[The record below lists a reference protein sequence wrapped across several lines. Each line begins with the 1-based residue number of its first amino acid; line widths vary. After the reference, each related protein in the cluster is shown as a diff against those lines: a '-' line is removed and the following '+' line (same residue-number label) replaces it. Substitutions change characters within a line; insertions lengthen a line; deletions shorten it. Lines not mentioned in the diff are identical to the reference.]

1 LLQKSKKEHLL
12 TLKYQLPMNNK
23 LKILVVDDHPIFLK
37 GLVEVL
43 QDEMPNAEILPQT
56 SSLKAL
62 GVALNQLPDIAIL
75 DLDMPEMN
83 GIMLGTELKTR
94 TPALKI
100 IILTMHKE
108 QDIIR
113 SVMAKGIDGYV
124 FKDDAVND
132 VVMAIQEV
140 MNGGQ
145 YISKSTSLLQ
155 EDSNNDLLSVLT
167 KTEILVLK
175 AISNHKTSREI
186 ADTLYVSIKTVE
198 NHRNNISRKLNLQG
212 SNSLLKFA
220 LNNKA
225 FI

>member
-1 LLQKSKKEHLL
+1 MKTKI
-12 TLKYQLPMNNK
+12 
-23 LKILVVDDHPIFLK
+23 KILVVDDHPIFLK

-43 QDEMPNAEILPQT
+43 QDEMPDADIVSQV

-62 GVALNQLPDIAIL
+62 SIAKLQMFDIAIL
-75 DLDMPEMN
+75 DLDMPDMN
-83 GIMLGTELKTR
+83 GITLGVELKKVI
-94 TPALKI
+94 PSVKV

-108 QDIIR
+108 PDIIR
-113 SVMAKGIDGYV
+113 SVLAKGIDGYV

-132 VVMAIQEV
+132 VVTAIQEV

-145 YISKSTSLLQ
+145 YISKSTTLSRG
-155 EDSNNDLLSVLT
+155 EYNTDLIEALT
-167 KTEILVLK
+167 KTEILVLR
-175 AISNHKTSREI
+175 AIANHKTSREI
-186 ADTLYVSIKTVE
+186 ADEMFVSLKTVE

>member
-1 LLQKSKKEHLL
+1 MG
-12 TLKYQLPMNNK
+12 TK

-43 QDEMPNAEILPQT
+43 QDELPNSEIASQT

-62 GVALNQLPDIAIL
+62 ALAINRMPDIAVL
-75 DLDMPEMN
+75 DLDMPDMN
-83 GIMLGTELKTR
+83 GIALGVALKKEV
-94 TPALKI
+94 PSVKI

-108 QDIIR
+108 ADIIR
-113 SVMAKGIDGYV
+113 SVLAKGIDGYV

-132 VVMAIQEV
+132 VVTAINDV
-140 MNGGQ
+140 MKGKQ
-145 YISKSTSLLQ
+145 YVSKSTTLVQ
-155 EDSNNDLLSVLT
+155 DAVNTDLVNALT
-167 KTEILVLK
+167 KTEILVLR
-175 AISNHKTSREI
+175 AISNHQTSREI
-186 ADTLYVSIKTVE
+186 ADSLFVSIKTVE

>member
-1 LLQKSKKEHLL
+1 MK
-12 TLKYQLPMNNK
+12 TK

-43 QDEMPNAEILPQT
+43 QDEMPHSDIMSQT

-62 GVALNQLPDIAIL
+62 SEALLQTPDIAVL
-75 DLDMPEMN
+75 DLDMPDMN
-83 GIMLGTELKTR
+83 GIALGVELKKA
-94 TPALKI
+94 TPSVKV

-108 QDIIR
+108 PDIIR

-145 YISKSTSLLQ
+145 YISKSTTLFRD
-155 EDSNNDLLSVLT
+155 EYNTDLIEVLT
-167 KTEILVLK
+167 KTELLVLK

-186 ADTLYVSIKTVE
+186 ADEMFVSLKTVE

>member
-1 LLQKSKKEHLL
+1 MK
-12 TLKYQLPMNNK
+12 NK

-43 QDEMPNAEILPQT
+43 QDELPNSEIASQT

-62 GVALNQLPDIAIL
+62 SVAALQTLDIAIL
-75 DLDMPEMN
+75 DLDMPDMN
-83 GIMLGTELKTR
+83 GITLGVELKKT
-94 TPALKI
+94 TPSVKI

-108 QDIIR
+108 PDIIR

-132 VVMAIQEV
+132 VVTAIQEV

-145 YISKSTSLLQ
+145 YISKSTTLSRD
-155 EDSNNDLLSVLT
+155 EYNTDLIEVLT
-167 KTEILVLK
+167 KTEILVLR
-175 AISNHKTSREI
+175 AIANHKTSREI
-186 ADTLYVSIKTVE
+186 ADEMFVSLKTVE

>member
-1 LLQKSKKEHLL
+1 MK
-12 TLKYQLPMNNK
+12 NK
-23 LKILVVDDHPIFLK
+23 LQILVVDDHPIFLK

-43 QDEMPNAEILPQT
+43 QDELPYSDITSQT
-56 SSLKAL
+56 SSTKAL
-62 GVALNQLPDIAIL
+62 AMAISQMPDIAVL
-75 DLDMPEMN
+75 DLDMPDMN
-83 GIMLGTELKTR
+83 GIALGVELKKA
-94 TPALKI
+94 TPSVKI

-108 QDIIR
+108 PDIIR

-145 YISKSTSLLQ
+145 YISKSTTLSRD
-155 EDSNNDLLSVLT
+155 EYNTDLIEVLT
-167 KTEILVLK
+167 KTEILVLR
-175 AISNHKTSREI
+175 AIANHKTSREI
-186 ADTLYVSIKTVE
+186 ADEMYVSLKTVE

>member
-1 LLQKSKKEHLL
+1 
-12 TLKYQLPMNNK
+12 MNDK

-43 QDEMPNAEILPQT
+43 QYERPNSDIVAQT
-56 SSLKAL
+56 SSLKVLAMVNL
-62 GVALNQLPDIAIL
+62 QTPDIAVL

-83 GIMLGTELKTR
+83 GIVLGTELKLR
-94 TPALKI
+94 IPNLKI

-108 QDIIR
+108 PDIIR

-132 VVMAIQEV
+132 VVIAIQEV
-140 MNGGQ
+140 IAGGQ
-145 YISKSTSLLQ
+145 YISKSTTLIR
-155 EDSNNDLLSVLT
+155 EEFNTDLVEALT
-167 KTEILVLK
+167 KIETIVLR
-175 AISNHKTSREI
+175 AIANHKTSREI
-186 ADTLYVSIKTVE
+186 ADEMFVSLKTIE

-225 FI
+225 LI

>member
-1 LLQKSKKEHLL
+1 
-12 TLKYQLPMNNK
+12 MNTK

-43 QDEMPNAEILPQT
+43 QDEMPDAEIIPQT

-62 GVALNQLPDIAIL
+62 GVALNQMPDIAVL
-75 DLDMPEMN
+75 DLDMPDMN
-83 GIMLGTELKTR
+83 GIVLGTELKLR
-94 TPALKI
+94 IPFLKI

-108 QDIIR
+108 PDIIR
-113 SVMAKGIDGYV
+113 SVMSKGIDGYV

-132 VVMAIQEV
+132 VVVAIRDV
-140 MNGGQ
+140 MNGKQ
-145 YISKSTSLLQ
+145 YISKSTTLFQDEL
-155 EDSNNDLLSVLT
+155 DTDLVEALT
-167 KTEILVLK
+167 KTEILVLR

-186 ADTLYVSIKTVE
+186 ADEMFVSLKTIE

>member
-1 LLQKSKKEHLL
+1 
-12 TLKYQLPMNNK
+12 MNNK

-43 QDEMPNAEILPQT
+43 QDEMPDAEILPQT

-62 GVALNQLPDIAIL
+62 GVALNQLPDIAVL
-75 DLDMPEMN
+75 DLDMPDMN
-83 GIMLGTELKTR
+83 GIALGTELKTR
-94 TPALKI
+94 TPDLKI

>member
-1 LLQKSKKEHLL
+1 MK
-12 TLKYQLPMNNK
+12 NK

-43 QDEMPNAEILPQT
+43 QDELPNSEIASQR

-62 GVALNQLPDIAIL
+62 SAAAFQTLDIAIL
-75 DLDMPEMN
+75 DLDMPDMN
-83 GIMLGTELKTR
+83 GITLGVELKKA
-94 TPALKI
+94 TPSVKV

-108 QDIIR
+108 PDIIR

-145 YISKSTSLLQ
+145 YISKSTTLSRD
-155 EDSNNDLLSVLT
+155 EYNTDLIEALT
-167 KTEILVLK
+167 KTEILVLR
-175 AISNHKTSREI
+175 AIANHKTSREI
-186 ADTLYVSIKTVE
+186 ADEMFVSLKTVE

>member
-1 LLQKSKKEHLL
+1 
-12 TLKYQLPMNNK
+12 MNTK

-43 QDEMPNAEILPQT
+43 QDEMPDAEIIPQT

-62 GVALNQLPDIAIL
+62 GVALNQIPDIAVL
-75 DLDMPEMN
+75 DLDMPDMN
-83 GIMLGTELKTR
+83 GIALGTELKTR
-94 TPALKI
+94 TPSMKI

-108 QDIIR
+108 PDIIR
-113 SVMAKGIDGYV
+113 SVMSKGIDGYV

-132 VVMAIQEV
+132 VVVAIQDV
-140 MNGGQ
+140 MNGKQ
-145 YISKSTSLLQ
+145 YISKSTTLFQDEL
-155 EDSNNDLLSVLT
+155 DTDLVEALT
-167 KTEILVLK
+167 KTEILVLR

-186 ADTLYVSIKTVE
+186 ADAMFVSLKTIE

>member
-1 LLQKSKKEHLL
+1 
-12 TLKYQLPMNNK
+12 MNTK

-43 QDEMPNAEILPQT
+43 QDEMPDAEIIPQT

-62 GVALNQLPDIAIL
+62 GVALNQIPDIAVL
-75 DLDMPEMN
+75 DLDMPDMN
-83 GIMLGTELKTR
+83 GIALGTELKTR
-94 TPALKI
+94 TPSMKI

-108 QDIIR
+108 PDIIR
-113 SVMAKGIDGYV
+113 SVMSKGIDGYV

-132 VVMAIQEV
+132 VVVAIQEV
-140 MNGGQ
+140 MNGKQ
-145 YISKSTSLLQ
+145 YISKSTTLFQDEL
-155 EDSNNDLLSVLT
+155 DTDLVEALT
-167 KTEILVLK
+167 KTEILVLR

-186 ADTLYVSIKTVE
+186 ADAMFVSLKTIE

>member
-1 LLQKSKKEHLL
+1 MK
-12 TLKYQLPMNNK
+12 NK

-43 QDEMPNAEILPQT
+43 QDELPNSEIVSQT
-56 SSLKAL
+56 SSIKAL
-62 GVALNQLPDIAIL
+62 AMATSQMPDIAVL
-75 DLDMPEMN
+75 DLDMPDMN
-83 GIMLGTELKTR
+83 GIALGVELKKA
-94 TPALKI
+94 TPSVKV

-113 SVMAKGIDGYV
+113 SVMSKGIEGYV

-145 YISKSTSLLQ
+145 YISKSTTLSRD
-155 EDSNNDLLSVLT
+155 EYNTDLIDVLT
-167 KTEILVLK
+167 KTELLVLK

-186 ADTLYVSIKTVE
+186 ADEMFVSLKTVE

-220 LNNKA
+220 LNNKG

>member
-1 LLQKSKKEHLL
+1 ME
-12 TLKYQLPMNNK
+12 TK

-43 QDEMPNAEILPQT
+43 QDELPDSEITSQT
-56 SSLKAL
+56 SSIKALALAKNRMPDIAVLDLDMPDLNGIAL
-62 GVALNQLPDIAIL
+62 GVALKKEAPSV
-75 DLDMPEMN
+75 
-83 GIMLGTELKTR
+83 
-94 TPALKI
+94 KI

-108 QDIIR
+108 SDIIR

-132 VVMAIQEV
+132 VVTAIQDV
-140 MNGGQ
+140 MKGKQ
-145 YISKSTSLLQ
+145 YVSKSTSLFSDELNTVLM
-155 EDSNNDLLSVLT
+155 SALT
-167 KTEILVLK
+167 KTEVLVLR
-175 AISNHKTSREI
+175 AIANLQTSREI
-186 ADTLYVSIKTVE
+186 ADTLFVSIKTVE

>member
-1 LLQKSKKEHLL
+1 MK
-12 TLKYQLPMNNK
+12 NN

-43 QDEMPNAEILPQT
+43 QDELPYSDIT
-56 SSLKAL
+56 SQISSIKAL
-62 GVALNQLPDIAIL
+62 EIATSQMPDIAVL
-75 DLDMPEMN
+75 DLDMPDMN
-83 GIMLGTELKTR
+83 GIALGVELKKT
-94 TPALKI
+94 TPSVKV

-108 QDIIR
+108 PDIIR

-132 VVMAIQEV
+132 VVTAIQEV

-145 YISKSTSLLQ
+145 YISNSTTLFRDEYNTNLV
-155 EDSNNDLLSVLT
+155 DVLT
-167 KTEILVLK
+167 KTELLVLR
-175 AISNHKTSREI
+175 AIANHKTSREI
-186 ADTLYVSIKTVE
+186 ADEMFVSLKTVE

>member
-1 LLQKSKKEHLL
+1 
-12 TLKYQLPMNNK
+12 MNTK

-43 QDEMPNAEILPQT
+43 QDEMPDAEIIPQT

-62 GVALNQLPDIAIL
+62 GVALNQIPDIAVL
-75 DLDMPEMN
+75 DLDMPDMN
-83 GIMLGTELKTR
+83 GIALGTELKTR
-94 TPALKI
+94 TPSMKI

-108 QDIIR
+108 PDIIR
-113 SVMAKGIDGYV
+113 SVMSKGIDGYV

-132 VVMAIQEV
+132 VVVAIQEV
-140 MNGGQ
+140 MNGKQ
-145 YISKSTSLLQ
+145 YISKSTTLFQDEL
-155 EDSNNDLLSVLT
+155 DTDLVEALT
-167 KTEILVLK
+167 KTEILVLR

-186 ADTLYVSIKTVE
+186 ADEMFVSLKTIE

>member
-1 LLQKSKKEHLL
+1 MK
-12 TLKYQLPMNNK
+12 NN

-43 QDEMPNAEILPQT
+43 QDELPYSDIT
-56 SSLKAL
+56 SQISSIKAL
-62 GVALNQLPDIAIL
+62 EIAIAQMPDIAVL
-75 DLDMPEMN
+75 DLDMPDLN
-83 GIMLGTELKTR
+83 GISLGVELKKVG
-94 TPALKI
+94 PSVKI

-108 QDIIR
+108 PDIIR

-132 VVMAIQEV
+132 VVTAIQEV

-145 YISKSTSLLQ
+145 YISKSTTLSRD
-155 EDSNNDLLSVLT
+155 EYNTDLIDVLT
-167 KTEILVLK
+167 KTEVLVLR
-175 AISNHKTSREI
+175 AIANHKTSREI
-186 ADTLYVSIKTVE
+186 ADEMFVSLKTVE

>member
-1 LLQKSKKEHLL
+1 
-12 TLKYQLPMNNK
+12 MNKK

-43 QDEMPNAEILPQT
+43 QDELPDSDILSQT

-62 GVALNQLPDIAIL
+62 TAARAQTPHIAVL
-75 DLDMPEMN
+75 DLDMPDLN
-83 GIMLGTELKTR
+83 GIALGVALKKQD
-94 TPALKI
+94 ASVKI

-108 QDIIR
+108 PDIIR

-132 VVMAIQEV
+132 VVVAIQDI
-140 MNGGQ
+140 MNGEK
-145 YISKSTSLLQ
+145 YISKSTTLLR
-155 EDSNNDLLSVLT
+155 DASNTDLIEPLT

-175 AISNHKTSREI
+175 AIANHKTSREI
-186 ADTLYVSIKTVE
+186 ADEMFVSLKTIE

>member
-1 LLQKSKKEHLL
+1 
-12 TLKYQLPMNNK
+12 MNNK

-43 QDEMPNAEILPQT
+43 QDELPNSDIVAQT

-62 GVALNQLPDIAIL
+62 AMVTLQTPDIAVL

-83 GIMLGTELKTR
+83 GIVLGTELKQK
-94 TPALKI
+94 TPSLKI

-124 FKDDAVND
+124 FKDDAVMD
-132 VVMAIQEV
+132 VVTAIQEV
-140 MNGGQ
+140 MNDNK
-145 YISKSTSLLQ
+145 YVSKSMTLLE
-155 EDSNNDLLSVLT
+155 EDLKTDLLDILT
-167 KTEILVLK
+167 KTERLVLK
-175 AISNHKTSREI
+175 AIANHKTSREI
-186 ADTLYVSIKTVE
+186 ADTLFVSIKTVE

-220 LNNKA
+220 LDNKA
-225 FI
+225 VI

>member
-1 LLQKSKKEHLL
+1 
-12 TLKYQLPMNNK
+12 MNTK

-43 QDEMPNAEILPQT
+43 QDEMPDAEIIPQT

-62 GVALNQLPDIAIL
+62 GVALNQMPDIAVL
-75 DLDMPEMN
+75 DLDMPDMN
-83 GIMLGTELKTR
+83 GIVLGTELKLR
-94 TPALKI
+94 IPSLKI

-108 QDIIR
+108 PDIIR
-113 SVMAKGIDGYV
+113 SVMSKGIDGYV

-132 VVMAIQEV
+132 VVVAIQEV
-140 MNGGQ
+140 MNGKQ
-145 YISKSTSLLQ
+145 YVSKSTTLFQDEL
-155 EDSNNDLLSVLT
+155 DTDLVEALT
-167 KTEILVLK
+167 KTEILVLR

-186 ADTLYVSIKTVE
+186 ADEMFVSLKTIE

>member
-1 LLQKSKKEHLL
+1 MK
-12 TLKYQLPMNNK
+12 NK
-23 LKILVVDDHPIFLK
+23 LQILVVDDHPIFLK

-43 QDEMPNAEILPQT
+43 QDELPYSDITSQT
-56 SSLKAL
+56 SSTKAL
-62 GVALNQLPDIAIL
+62 AMAISQMPDIAVL
-75 DLDMPEMN
+75 DLDMPDMN
-83 GIMLGTELKTR
+83 GIALGVELKKA
-94 TPALKI
+94 TPSVKI

-108 QDIIR
+108 PDIIR

-145 YISKSTSLLQ
+145 YISKSTTLSRD
-155 EDSNNDLLSVLT
+155 EYNTDLIEVLT
-167 KTEILVLK
+167 KTEILVLR
-175 AISNHKTSREI
+175 AIANHKTSREI
-186 ADTLYVSIKTVE
+186 ADEMFVSLKTVE

>member
-1 LLQKSKKEHLL
+1 
-12 TLKYQLPMNNK
+12 MNAK

-43 QDEMPNAEILPQT
+43 QDEMPEAEIVSQK

-62 GVALNQLPDIAIL
+62 SIALSQMPDIAVL
-75 DLDMPEMN
+75 DLDMPDMN
-83 GIMLGTELKTR
+83 GIALGTELKTR
-94 TPALKI
+94 IPSVKI

-108 QDIIR
+108 PDIIR

-132 VVMAIQEV
+132 VIAAIQDV
-140 MNGGQ
+140 MNDKQ
-145 YISKSTSLLQ
+145 YVSKSTTAFQEELGSESL
-155 EDSNNDLLSVLT
+155 EALT
-167 KTEILVLK
+167 KTEILVLR

-186 ADTLYVSIKTVE
+186 ADTLFVSIKTVE

>member
-1 LLQKSKKEHLL
+1 
-12 TLKYQLPMNNK
+12 MNKK

-43 QDEMPNAEILPQT
+43 QDELPDSDILSQT

-62 GVALNQLPDIAIL
+62 TAARAQTPHIAVL
-75 DLDMPEMN
+75 DLDMPDLN
-83 GIMLGTELKTR
+83 GIALGVALKKQD
-94 TPALKI
+94 ASVKI

-108 QDIIR
+108 PDIIR

-132 VVMAIQEV
+132 VVVAIQDI
-140 MNGGQ
+140 MNGEK
-145 YISKSTSLLQ
+145 YISKSTTLLR
-155 EDSNNDLLSVLT
+155 DASNTDLIEPLT

-175 AISNHKTSREI
+175 AIANHKTSREI
-186 ADTLYVSIKTVE
+186 ADEMFVSLKTIE

-212 SNSLLKFA
+212 SNSLLKFD